1 MSALFDHGDAVVA
14 DDYREGFEGGGAD
27 GLGVGGLEVQTLK
40 EEGEEGGGV
49 LGGPY
54 LVGGGGGGGGV
65 GA

>member
-40 EEGEEGGGV
+40 EEGEEGGEFGHD
-49 LGGPY
+49 
-54 LVGGGGGGGGV
+54 
-65 GA
+65 